1 MGVLSKVE
9 MNLDIRDISI
19 ESLRCEWARFV
30 HKPFFEV
37 QDGVFFFFFWIFF
50 CNKNILLHAGY
61 IGISA
66 SSAWG
71 SIGRD
76 VDSLLLYTVV

>member
-30 HKPFFEV
+30 HKPFFFEV

-50 CNKNILLHAGY
+50 CNKTFFCTRGTSVFPLAVPGDP
-61 IGISA
+61 S
-66 SSAWG
+66 
-71 SIGRD
+71 
-76 VDSLLLYTVV
+76 VEM

>member
-30 HKPFFEV
+30 HKPFFFLKF
-37 QDGVFFFFFWIFF
+37 QDGVFFFFFGFSFVIKTFF
-50 CNKNILLHAGY
+50 CTRGTSVFPLAVPG
-61 IGISA
+61 GPS
-66 SSAWG
+66 
-71 SIGRD
+71 
-76 VDSLLLYTVV
+76 VEM